1 MDVRYYME
9 YSTNRKYFEVNKKPL
24 FGGVILF
31 LIGGAL
37 IRVRFLVDNWLVYFA
52 CIAAFIVGGL
62 LIVNFFTGGLKD
74 SEVDALV
81 NAEIA
86 KAEAANKERLETAE
100 RRTKVTKTYT
110 CTDFVFDK
118 SVATL
123 FRKGRDG
130 KCRSNVCKVTVL
142 SICAGNLYLYTHSFS
157 LIEDKTE
164 DTFEKLP
171 LETIESIELTENKV
185 PCTYGKKV
193 FVATEKLL
201 NVKSEKGIS
210 AFPTKEDA
218 LLTEMIDRTLSLAKA
233 KKKELAEQKPEEN

>member
-1 MDVRYYME
+1 ME

-24 FGGVILF
+24 IGGAILF

-62 LIVNFFTGGLKD
+62 LIVNFFTAGLKD
-74 SEVDALV
+74 SEVDALA

-86 KAEAANKERLETAE
+86 KAEAASKERLETAE
-100 RRTKVTKTYT
+100 RRVKVTKTYT
-110 CTDFVFDK
+110 CFDFVFDK

-130 KCRSNVCKVTVL
+130 KCRSNVGKVTVL
-142 SICAGNLYLYTHSFS
+142 SLCAGNLYLYTHRFS
-157 LIEDKTE
+157 LTEDKTE

-171 LETIESIELTENKV
+171 LETLNSIELSENKV
-185 PCTYGKKV
+185 PCSYGKKV

-201 NVKSEKGIS
+201 NVASEKGAF

-218 LLTEMIDRTLSLAKA
+218 LLTEMIDKTLSLAKA
-233 KKKELAEQKPEEN
+233 KKKELAEQTEEN